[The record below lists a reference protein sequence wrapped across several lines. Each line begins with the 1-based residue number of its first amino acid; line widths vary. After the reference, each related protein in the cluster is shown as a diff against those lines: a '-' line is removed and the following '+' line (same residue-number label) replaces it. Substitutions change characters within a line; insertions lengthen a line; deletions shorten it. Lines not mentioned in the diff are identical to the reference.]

1 MKDNIKVSRVALERL
16 LQEIKALEGHLSD
29 AEIAAYCLNLT
40 TPEEQQR
47 SDAEIAAYC
56 LNLTTPEEQQ
66 RIEAHLR
73 SCAACAEEVAEHQK
87 AQAYWASDENRARV
101 RDRRERVFAALGLT
115 RPPISLQVREW
126 LERMGL
132 IGQGIPVMPALA
144 RSAALEEGQAP
155 LAKGQTEDGRL
166 RWSIDADPHTP
177 GGIVIHLVTDD
188 EVLAGL
194 TLRVSVGD
202 WTSPDVSLEADP
214 RFPNQWGADLYIA
227 PQECAQWPASE
238 PLRIIALPEIDRTD
252 ATPRHGRRSMPIRL
266 AALDDRLEHDVTWRT
281 LCTGENLF

>member
-1 MKDNIKVSRVALERL
+1 MQGFTTKEIAEKLNITEENVRQRRTRALRRLKEFLRDLIKEKMKDNIKVSRVALERL

-115 RPPISLQVREW
+115 RPP
-126 LERMGL
+126 
-132 IGQGIPVMPALA
+132 
-144 RSAALEEGQAP
+144 
-155 LAKGQTEDGRL
+155 
-166 RWSIDADPHTP
+166 
-177 GGIVIHLVTDD
+177 
-188 EVLAGL
+188 
-194 TLRVSVGD
+194 
-202 WTSPDVSLEADP
+202 
-214 RFPNQWGADLYIA
+214 
-227 PQECAQWPASE
+227 
-238 PLRIIALPEIDRTD
+238 
-252 ATPRHGRRSMPIRL
+252 
-266 AALDDRLEHDVTWRT
+266 
-281 LCTGENLF
+281 

>member
-1 MKDNIKVSRVALERL
+1 MEDNMEVPRAALERL

-40 TPEEQQR
+40 TPEEQR
-47 SDAEIAAYC
+47 
-56 LNLTTPEEQQ
+56 

-101 RDRRERVFAALGLT
+101 RARRKRVFAALGLT
-115 RPPISLQVREW
+115 PPLTSRVREW

-132 IGQGIPVMPALA
+132 IGPGIPVMPALA
-144 RSAALEEGQAP
+144 RSAALEEGQAH

-166 RWSIDADPHTP
+166 RWSIDANPHAP
-177 GGIVIHLVTDD
+177 GGIVIHLATDD
-188 EVLAGL
+188 EALAGL
-194 TLRVSVGD
+194 TLRLSVGD

-227 PQECAQWPASE
+227 PQECAQWPDSE
-238 PLRIIALPEIDRTD
+238 PLRIIALPETD
-252 ATPRHGRRSMPIRL
+252 
-266 AALDDRLEHDVTWRT
+266 
-281 LCTGENLF
+281 